1 MLNRYFRE
9 SDYKY
14 KIFKIDFFFKIYK
27 MEDTKYQQGKI
38 YKIVC
43 NITNEIYIGSTIE
56 TIKRRLQGHIK
67 DLKDCRSRKI
77 LNRGD
82 YKIELIKNYPCNSKW
97 ELEEEEAQYIR
108 NNICI
113 NKKIPHRTKEEYYE
127 ENKEKILEKKKKY
140 YENNKEEV
148 KDRNKNKYE
157 NNKEKI
163 LKQKKE
169 NYEKNKQEINKK
181 ILCECGALVYKRY
194 LTAHKKTMKHLK
206 LTECLIID

>member
-1 MLNRYFRE
+1 
-9 SDYKY
+9 
-14 KIFKIDFFFKIYK
+14 

-56 TIKRRLQGHIK
+56 TINRRLQGHIK

-140 YENNKEEV
+140 YENNK
-148 KDRNKNKYE
+148 
-157 NNKEKI
+157 
-163 LKQKKE
+163 
-169 NYEKNKQEINKK
+169 QEINKK